1 MPYRLIRRG
10 DCLTH
15 LTKFVMKTHFY
26 YSIALVVFFLT
37 SLTPNENAYEEQIR
51 QWHQKRIE
59 SLKAESGWL
68 NLAGLFWLK
77 EGKNTFGGA
86 EENDILFPSERSRPF
101 LGEITLNND
110 HITLKARSDAGIF
123 QGDKPVTELDIFP
136 DEKPVTLRHGS
147 LRWFVIKRGE
157 KYAIRLRDLESEY
170 LKGFS
175 GIERYPVQEK
185 WRVKAQFVPTKG
197 RTVSIT
203 DITGRTDD
211 QVSPGKLVFAVDGKE
226 YSLDAV
232 GKPENLFII
241 FADQTNKH
249 ETYGSGRFLYS
260 SVEADGAAWLDF
272 NKAINPP
279 CAFSPY
285 ATCPL
290 PPKQNKLALAVSA
303 GEKRYGDH

>member
-1 MPYRLIRRG
+1 MKRYIYHFIGLAAVSL
-10 DCLTH
+10 LTAFT
-15 LTKFVMKTHFY
+15 L
-26 YSIALVVFFLT
+26 
-37 SLTPNENAYEEQIR
+37 NDNAYEEQLR
-51 QWHQKRIE
+51 QWHEKRVE

-77 EGKNTFGGA
+77 EGSNTFGGA
-86 EENDILFPSERSRPF
+86 KENDILFPEDKSRPF
-101 LGEITLNND
+101 LGEVILNKD
-110 HITLKARSDAGIF
+110 KITLKAKPDAQIF
-123 QGDKPVTELDIFP
+123 EGDQPVTELDIFP
-136 DEKPVTLRHGS
+136 DGKPVTLKHES
-147 LRWFVIKRGE
+147 LRWFVIKRGD

-170 LKGFS
+170 LKGFT
-175 GIERYPVQEK
+175 GIERYPVLES

-211 QVSPGKLVFAVDGKE
+211 QVSPGKLVFTVNGKE

-241 FADQTNKH
+241 FADLTNKT
-249 ETYGSGRFLYS
+249 ETYGAGRFLYS
-260 SVEADGAAWLDF
+260 SVEPDGTAWLDF

-290 PPKQNKLALAVSA
+290 PPKQNKLALAIPA
-303 GEKRYGDH
+303 GEKRYGEH

>member
-1 MPYRLIRRG
+1 MKTYIYRLLG
-10 DCLTH
+10 LAA
-15 LTKFVMKTHFY
+15 V
-26 YSIALVVFFLT
+26 LVFGAFTVNDHT
-37 SLTPNENAYEEQIR
+37 YEEQIR
-51 QWHQKRIE
+51 EWHLKRVE

-68 NLAGLFWLK
+68 NLAGLFWLD

-86 EENDILFPSERSRPF
+86 EENDILFPADKSSPF
-101 LGEITLNND
+101 LGEIWLENG
-110 HITLKARSDAGIF
+110 HITLKARPGAGIF
-123 QGDKPVTELDIFP
+123 NGDQPVTEIDIFP
-136 DEKPVTLRHGS
+136 DGQPVTLRHGS

-157 KYAIRLRDLESEY
+157 KYAIRLRDLEGPF
-170 LKGFS
+170 LKNFT

-185 WRVKAQFVPTKG
+185 WRIKARFVPTEG
-197 RTVSIT
+197 HTVPIT

-211 QVSPGKLVFAVDGKE
+211 QVSPGRLVFTVDGRE

-232 GKPENLFII
+232 GQPENLFII
-241 FADQTNKH
+241 FADQTNRH
-249 ETYGSGRFLYS
+249 ETYGSGRFLYAA
-260 SVEADGAAWLDF
+260 VEADGTAWLDF

-290 PPKQNKLALAVSA
+290 PPKQNKLAVAISA

>member
-1 MPYRLIRRG
+1 MKRQLYCSLGLVALLLLASFTTG
-10 DCLTH
+10 D
-15 LTKFVMKTHFY
+15 
-26 YSIALVVFFLT
+26 S
-37 SLTPNENAYEEQIR
+37 AYENEIR
-51 QWHQKRIE
+51 QWHEKRIE

-68 NLAGLFWLK
+68 NLAGLYWLK
-77 EGKNTFGGA
+77 KGVNTFGSA
-86 EENDILFPSERSRPF
+86 EENDILFPAEKSRPF
-101 LGEITLNND
+101 MGEVVLEKD
-110 HITLKARSDAGIF
+110 KITLKAKPDAQIF
-123 QGDKPVTELDIFP
+123 LGDQPVTELDLFP
-136 DEKPVTLRHGS
+136 EGKPVTLKHGS
-147 LRWFVIKRGE
+147 LRWFVIKRGD
-157 KYAIRLRDLESEY
+157 KYAIRLRDLESEF
-170 LKGFS
+170 LKGFT

-203 DITGRTDD
+203 DITGRTED
-211 QVSPGKLVFAVDGKE
+211 QVSPGKLVFKIDGKE

-232 GKPENLFII
+232 GKPENLFLI

-260 SVEADGAAWLDF
+260 SVESDGTAWLDF

-290 PPKQNKLALAVSA
+290 PPKQNKLALAVAA

>member
-1 MPYRLIRRG
+1 
-10 DCLTH
+10 
-15 LTKFVMKTHFY
+15 MKRYIYHFIGVAAV
-26 YSIALVVFFLT
+26 SFLT
-37 SLTPNENAYEEQIR
+37 AFTLNEDAYEEQLR
-51 QWHQKRIE
+51 QWHEKRVE

-68 NLAGLFWLK
+68 NLAGLFWLH
-77 EGKNTFGGA
+77 EGSNTFGGA
-86 EENDILFPSERSRPF
+86 EENDILFPRDRSHQF
-101 LGEITLNND
+101 LGEFILNKD
-110 HITLKARSDAGIF
+110 KIVVKAKPDAQIF
-123 QGDKPVTELDIFP
+123 NGDEPVTQLDIFP
-136 DEKPVTLRHGS
+136 DGRPVTLRHQS

-157 KYAIRLRDLESEY
+157 KYAIRLRDLESEF
-170 LKGFS
+170 LKGFTS
-175 GIERYPVQEK
+175 IERYPVQDR
-185 WRVKAQFVPTKG
+185 WRVKARFVPTKG

-211 QVSPGKLVFAVDGKE
+211 QVSPGKLVFSINGKE
-226 YSLDAV
+226 YNLDAV

-241 FADQTNKH
+241 FADQTNKT

-260 SVEADGAAWLDF
+260 SVEPDGTAWLDF

-303 GEKRYGDH
+303 GEKRYGEH

>member
-1 MPYRLIRRG
+1 
-10 DCLTH
+10 
-15 LTKFVMKTHFY
+15 MKRHFFC
-26 YSIALVVFFLT
+26 IPGLVAALLLFAFT
-37 SLTPNENAYEEQIR
+37 FNETAYEDEIR
-51 QWHQKRIE
+51 QWHEQRVE

-77 EGKNTFGGA
+77 EGVNTFGGA
-86 EENDILFPSERSRPF
+86 EENDILFPRDKSRPF
-101 LGEITLNND
+101 LGAFTLSKNR
-110 HITLKARSDAGIF
+110 IILKAKPDAQIF
-123 QGDKPVTELDIFP
+123 QGDQPVTELDIFP
-136 DEKPVTLRHGS
+136 DGKPVTLRHGS
-147 LRWFVIKRGE
+147 LRWFVIKRGD

-170 LKGFS
+170 LKGFT

-185 WRVKAQFVPTKG
+185 WRVKARFVPTTG

-203 DITGRTDD
+203 DITGRTDE
-211 QVSPGKLVFAVDGKE
+211 QASPGKLVFTVDGQE

-232 GKPENLFII
+232 GKPENLFLI
-241 FADQTNKH
+241 FADLTNKH

-260 SVEADGAAWLDF
+260 SVEPDGTAWLDF

-290 PPKQNKLALAVSA
+290 PPKQNKLALAVAA

>member
-1 MPYRLIRRG
+1 MKGYVY
-10 DCLTH
+10 H
-15 LTKFVMKTHFY
+15 LLGVTAAWLLSAF
-26 YSIALVVFFLT
+26 AVVDNT
-37 SLTPNENAYEEQIR
+37 YEEQIR
-51 QWHQKRIE
+51 DWHLKRVE
-59 SLKAESGWL
+59 SLKAETGWL
-68 NLAGLFWLK
+68 NLAGLFWLN

-86 EENDILFPSERSRPF
+86 EENDILFPRERSQPF
-101 LGEITLNND
+101 LGEITLD
-110 HITLKARSDAGIF
+110 KGRITLKAKPDTQIF
-123 QGDKPVTELDIFP
+123 NGDQPVSELDIFP
-136 DEKPVTLRHGS
+136 DGKAVTLRHGA

-175 GIERYPVQEK
+175 GIERYPVQER
-185 WRVKAQFVPTKG
+185 WRVKAQFVPTQG

-203 DITGRTDD
+203 DITGRTDE
-211 QVSPGKLVFAVDGKE
+211 QVSPGKLIFTVNGKE
-226 YSLDAV
+226 YNLDAV

-241 FADQTNKH
+241 FADQTNKQ

-260 SVEADGAAWLDF
+260 TVEPDGTAWLDF

-290 PPKQNKLALAVSA
+290 PPKQNKLMLAVLA
-303 GEKRYGDH
+303 GEKRYGAH

>member
-1 MPYRLIRRG
+1 MKRQLYCTLGLVAFLFLASFITGDSPYE
-10 DCLTH
+10 
-15 LTKFVMKTHFY
+15 
-26 YSIALVVFFLT
+26 
-37 SLTPNENAYEEQIR
+37 NEIR
-51 QWHQKRIE
+51 QWHEKRIE

-68 NLAGLFWLK
+68 NLAGLYWLK
-77 EGKNTFGGA
+77 EGVNTFGSA
-86 EENDILFPSERSRPF
+86 EENDILFPAEKSRPF
-101 LGEITLNND
+101 LGEIVLEKD
-110 HITLKARSDAGIF
+110 KITLRSKPDAQIF
-123 QGDKPVTELDIFP
+123 LGDQPVTEIDLFP
-136 DEKPVTLRHGS
+136 DGRPVTLKHGP
-147 LRWFVIKRGE
+147 LRWFVIKRGD
-157 KYAIRLRDLESEY
+157 KYAIRLRDLESEF
-170 LKGFS
+170 LKGFT

-211 QVSPGKLVFAVDGKE
+211 QVSPGKLVFKVNGKE

-232 GKPENLFII
+232 GRPENLFLI

-260 SVEADGAAWLDF
+260 SVEPDGSAWLDF

-290 PPKQNKLALAVSA
+290 PPKQNKLALAVAA
-303 GEKRYGDH
+303 GEKRYGEH

>member
-1 MPYRLIRRG
+1 
-10 DCLTH
+10 
-15 LTKFVMKTHFY
+15 MKRHFY
-26 YSIALVVFFLT
+26 YFPGLVVTLLLAAFTF
-37 SLTPNENAYEEQIR
+37 NDNAYEDEIR
-51 QWHQKRIE
+51 QWHEKRVE

-68 NLAGLFWLK
+68 NLAGLYWLE
-77 EGKNTFGGA
+77 EGSNTFGGSS
-86 EENDILFPSERSRPF
+86 ENALIFPNDKSRPF
-101 LGEITLNND
+101 LGEIILD
-110 HITLKARSDAGIF
+110 KGHISLKAKPDAQIF
-123 QGDKPVTELDIFP
+123 SGEQPVTELDIFP
-136 DEKPVTLRHGS
+136 DGKPVTLRHGL

-170 LKGFS
+170 LKGFT

-197 RTVSIT
+197 RKVAIT
-203 DITGRTDD
+203 DITGRTED
-211 QVSPGKLVFAVDGKE
+211 QVSPGKLVFNVDGKE
-226 YSLDAV
+226 YNLDVV

-249 ETYGSGRFLYS
+249 DTYGSGRFLYS
-260 SVEADGAAWLDF
+260 TLESDGTAWLDF

-290 PPKQNKLALAVSA
+290 PPKQNKLTLAVAA
-303 GEKRYGDH
+303 GEKRYGEH

>member
-1 MPYRLIRRG
+1 MKRHFFCIPGLVAALLISAF
-10 DCLTH
+10 TFH
-15 LTKFVMKTHFY
+15 ET
-26 YSIALVVFFLT
+26 
-37 SLTPNENAYEEQIR
+37 AYEDEIR
-51 QWHQKRIE
+51 QWHEQRVE

-77 EGKNTFGGA
+77 EGVNTFGGA
-86 EENDILFPSERSRPF
+86 EENDILFPRDKSRLF
-101 LGEITLNND
+101 LGAFTLSKNK
-110 HITLKARSDAGIF
+110 ITLKAKPDAQIF
-123 QGDKPVTELDIFP
+123 QGDQPVTELDIFP
-136 DEKPVTLRHGS
+136 DGKPVTLRHSS
-147 LRWFVIKRGE
+147 LRWFVIKRGD

-170 LKGFS
+170 LKGFT

-185 WRVKAQFVPTKG
+185 WRVKARFVPTTG
-197 RTVSIT
+197 RTVAIT
-203 DITGRTDD
+203 DITGRTDE
-211 QVSPGKLVFAVDGKE
+211 QASPGKLVFTVDGQE
-226 YSLDAV
+226 YNLDAV
-232 GKPENLFII
+232 GKPENLFLI

-260 SVEADGAAWLDF
+260 SVEPDGTAWLDF

-290 PPKQNKLALAVSA
+290 PPKQNKLALAVAA

>member
-1 MPYRLIRRG
+1 
-10 DCLTH
+10 
-15 LTKFVMKTHFY
+15 MKRPIYQLLGLAAAWVLSAFAATDN
-26 YSIALVVFFLT
+26 T
-37 SLTPNENAYEEQIR
+37 YEEQIR
-51 QWHQKRIE
+51 DWHQKRVE

-77 EGKNTFGGA
+77 EGSNTFGSA
-86 EENDILFPSERSRPF
+86 EQNDIIFPEGKSNAV
-101 LGEITLNND
+101 LGEFVLQND
-110 HITLKARSDAGIF
+110 KITLKAKPDAQIF
-123 QGDKPVTELDIFP
+123 NGDQPVTELDIFP
-136 DEKPVTLRHGS
+136 DGKPVTLKHGP

-157 KYAIRLRDLESEY
+157 KYAIRLRDLEGEY
-170 LKGFS
+170 LKGFT

-185 WRVKAQFVPTKG
+185 WRVKARFVPTQG

-203 DITGRTDD
+203 DITGRTDN
-211 QVSPGKLVFAVDGKE
+211 QVSPGKLVFTVDGKE
-226 YSLDAV
+226 YNLDAV
-232 GKPENLFII
+232 GKPESLFII

-260 SVEADGAAWLDF
+260 SVEADGTAWLDF

-290 PPKQNKLALAVSA
+290 PPKQNKLTLAVSA

>member
-1 MPYRLIRRG
+1 MKRYVYHLSG
-10 DCLTH
+10 LAVACL
-15 LTKFVMKTHFY
+15 LSAFA
-26 YSIALVVFFLT
+26 ALDNT
-37 SLTPNENAYEEQIR
+37 YEAELR
-51 QWHQKRIE
+51 DWHQKRIE

-77 EGKNTFGGA
+77 EGKNTFGSA
-86 EENDILFPSERSRPF
+86 EENDILFPEGKSRPH
-101 LGEITLNND
+101 LGEIVLEKD
-110 HITLKARSDAGIF
+110 RITLKARPDAQIF
-123 QGDKPVTELDIFP
+123 ADDQPVTALDLSSADKPVTL
-136 DEKPVTLRHGS
+136 KHGS
-147 LRWFVIKRGE
+147 LRWFVIKRGDR
-157 KYAIRLRDLESEY
+157 YAIRLRDLESEY
-170 LKGFS
+170 LKGFT
-175 GIERYPVQEK
+175 GIERYPVQES
-185 WRVKAQFVPTKG
+185 WRVKARFVPTKG
-197 RTVSIT
+197 HTVSIT
-203 DITGRTDD
+203 DVTGRTDD
-211 QVSPGKLVFAVDGKE
+211 QVSPGKLVFTVNGRE

-232 GKPENLFII
+232 GKPESLFII

-260 SVEADGAAWLDF
+260 SVEPDGTAWLDF

>member
-1 MPYRLIRRG
+1 MKRQLYYTLTVASVLLLSAFTIGDGPYE
-10 DCLTH
+10 
-15 LTKFVMKTHFY
+15 
-26 YSIALVVFFLT
+26 
-37 SLTPNENAYEEQIR
+37 NEIR
-51 QWHQKRIE
+51 QWHEKRVE

-68 NLAGLFWLK
+68 NLAGLYWLK
-77 EGKNTFGGA
+77 EGTNTFGSA
-86 EENDILFPSERSRPF
+86 EENDILFPVEKSRAF
-101 LGEITLNND
+101 LGEIVLEKD
-110 HITLKARSDAGIF
+110 KITLKAKPDAQIF
-123 QGDKPVTELDIFP
+123 NGDQPVTELDISP
-136 DEKPVTLRHGS
+136 VGKPVTLKHGP

-157 KYAIRLRDLESEY
+157 KYAIRLRDLESEF
-170 LKGFS
+170 LKGFT

-185 WRVKAQFVPTKG
+185 WRVKAQFVPTEG

-211 QVSPGKLVFAVDGKE
+211 QVSPGKLVFNIAGKE

-232 GKPENLFII
+232 GKPENLFLI
-241 FADQTNKH
+241 FADQTNKRD
-249 ETYGSGRFLYS
+249 TYGSGRFLYS
-260 SVEADGAAWLDF
+260 SVEADGTAWLDF

-290 PPKQNKLALAVSA
+290 PPKQNKLALAVIA